1 MSDKNYELGTEE
13 RQGWMDNY
21 FFRPRGI
28 GFTENG
34 TVPLDSAEMSAYNI
48 AKSCYQIYPE
58 VFNLNYISEV
68 TKVEKEEIKK
78 RIRRMYDEHLIMF
91 VMNPATQV
99 YGWGLYYWVVKLKE
113 GTTKEQKAVLSKWF
127 QDKDDICTGY
137 ETDGEFDFFNGNH
150 MRVLD
155 NLLSDVI
162 APWKENEYVDYV
174 HLCPIRRD
182 VRESNVNMWDVKG
195 DGYRK
200 HVWGKDQIKKL
211 FEVQDKIDEIDFAI
225 IDAINSTESIGDMLD
240 YDVLAQLSGLDS
252 ETMKKDLIKIVD
264 EKRIILPMIYLNF
277 RALGLSMKMHLIR
290 LFQIIPSARKA
301 EIVDELS
308 EIPELNNVLEF
319 SDSLYDIM
327 VTAYNELTD
336 LDKIRDILDGYGEIE
351 EIKEADTK
359 RQYRRWVCRLDDENG
374 YWEEC
379 VFTDDFLQDRTQYNT
394 VRCCNKGGKINES

>member
-162 APWKENEYVDYV
+162 VPWKENEYVDYV

-264 EKRIILPMIYLNF
+264 EKRIIIPMIYLNF
-277 RALGLSMKMHLIR
+277 RALGLSMKMYLIR

-394 VRCCNKGGKINES
+394 VRCCNSAREGK

>member
-277 RALGLSMKMHLIR
+277 RALGLSMKMYLIR

-336 LDKIRDILDGYGEIE
+336 LDKIRDILDDYGEIE

-394 VRCCNKGGKINES
+394 VRCCNSVREGK

>member
-1 MSDKNYELGTEE
+1 MSNKNYELGTEE

-277 RALGLSMKMHLIR
+277 RALGLSMKMYLIR

-394 VRCCNKGGKINES
+394 VRCCNSVREGK

>member
-1 MSDKNYELGTEE
+1 MLDKNYELGTEE
-13 RQGWMDNY
+13 TQGWMDNY
-21 FFRPRGI
+21 FFKPRGI

-58 VFNLNYISEV
+58 VFNLNYISKI
-68 TKVEKEEIKK
+68 TGVEEEEIKK
-78 RIRRMYDEHLIMF
+78 RIKRMYDEHLIMF

-113 GTTKEQKAVLSKWF
+113 GTTKEQKEALSKWF
-127 QDKDDICTGY
+127 QNKDDICTGY
-137 ETDGEFDFFNGNH
+137 ETSGDFDFFNGNH

-162 APWKENEYVDYV
+162 VPWKNSDYVDYV

-182 VRESNVNMWDVKG
+182 VRESNVNMWDALG

-200 HVWGKDQIKKL
+200 HIWGKEQIEKL
-211 FEVQDKIDEIDFAI
+211 FKVQDRIDEIDFSI
-225 IDAINSTESIGDMLD
+225 IDAINSTKSVGDMLD
-240 YDVLAQLSGLDS
+240 YDVLAELSGLDS
-252 ETMKKDLIKIVD
+252 ETMKKDFMKIVD

-277 RALGLSMKMHLIR
+277 RSLGLSMKMYLIR
-290 LFQIIPSARKA
+290 LFQIIPSSRKA
-301 EIVDELS
+301 AIVDELS
-308 EIPELNNVLEF
+308 EIPELNNVFEF

-327 VTAYNELTD
+327 ITAYNELTD
-336 LDKIRDILDGYGEIE
+336 LDKIRKILDGYGEIE

-379 VFTDDFLQDRTQYNT
+379 VFTDDFLQDRTHVNN
-394 VRCCNKGGKINES
+394 VKCCNSAKEGK

>member
-264 EKRIILPMIYLNF
+264 DKRIILPMIYLNF
-277 RALGLSMKMHLIR
+277 RALGLSMKMYLIR

-308 EIPELNNVLEF
+308 EISELNNVLEF

-394 VRCCNKGGKINES
+394 VRCCNSVEEGK

>member
-99 YGWGLYYWVVKLKE
+99 YGWGLYYWIVKLKE

-277 RALGLSMKMHLIR
+277 RALGLSMKMYLIR

-394 VRCCNKGGKINES
+394 VRCCNSVREGK

>member
-113 GTTKEQKAVLSKWF
+113 GTTKEQKAILSKWF

-277 RALGLSMKMHLIR
+277 RALGLSMKMYLIR

-394 VRCCNKGGKINES
+394 VRCCNSVREGK

>member
-1 MSDKNYELGTEE
+1 MSDKNYELGTEG

-21 FFRPRGI
+21 FFKPRGI

-58 VFNLNYISEV
+58 VFNLNYISQV
-68 TKVEKEEIKK
+68 TGVEEEEIKNRLK
-78 RIRRMYDEHLIMF
+78 RMYDEHLIMF

-113 GTTKEQKAVLSKWF
+113 CTTKEQKEVLSKWF
-127 QDKDDICTGY
+127 QNKDDICTGY
-137 ETDGEFDFFNGNH
+137 ETSGDFDFFNGNH

-162 APWKENEYVDYV
+162 APWKNSYYVDYV
-174 HLCPIRRD
+174 NLCPIRRD
-182 VRESNVNMWDVKG
+182 VRESNVNMWDAPG

-200 HVWGKDQIKKL
+200 HVWGKEQIEKL
-211 FEVQDKIDEIDFAI
+211 FKVQDRINEIDFSI
-225 IDAINSTESIGDMLD
+225 IDAINSTKSVSDMLD
-240 YDVLAQLSGLDS
+240 YDVLAELSGLDS
-252 ETMKKDLIKIVD
+252 ETMKKDFMKIVD

-277 RALGLSMKMHLIR
+277 RALGLSMKMYLIR

-301 EIVDELS
+301 AIVDELS
-308 EIPELNNVLEF
+308 EISELNNVFEF

-327 VTAYNELTD
+327 ITAYNELTD
-336 LDKIRDILDGYGEIE
+336 LNKIRKILDGYGEIE

-379 VFTDDFLQDRTQYNT
+379 VFTDDFLQDRTHVNN
-394 VRCCNKGGKINES
+394 VKCCNSSKEGK

>member
-277 RALGLSMKMHLIR
+277 RALGLSMKMYLIR

-336 LDKIRDILDGYGEIE
+336 LDKMRDILDGYGEIE

-394 VRCCNKGGKINES
+394 VRCCNSVEEGK

>member
-1 MSDKNYELGTEE
+1 
-13 RQGWMDNY
+13 
-21 FFRPRGI
+21 
-28 GFTENG
+28 
-34 TVPLDSAEMSAYNI
+34 
-48 AKSCYQIYPE
+48 
-58 VFNLNYISEV
+58 
-68 TKVEKEEIKK
+68 
-78 RIRRMYDEHLIMF
+78 
-91 VMNPATQV
+91 
-99 YGWGLYYWVVKLKE
+99 
-113 GTTKEQKAVLSKWF
+113 
-127 QDKDDICTGY
+127 
-137 ETDGEFDFFNGNH
+137 

-277 RALGLSMKMHLIR
+277 RALGLSMKMYLIR

-379 VFTDDFLQDRTQYNT
+379 VFTDDFLQDRTQYNA
-394 VRCCNKGGKINES
+394 VRCCNSVREGK

>member
-34 TVPLDSAEMSAYNI
+34 TVPLDSSEMSAYNI

-277 RALGLSMKMHLIR
+277 RALGLSMKMYLIR

-394 VRCCNKGGKINES
+394 VRCCNSVREGK

>member
-58 VFNLNYISEV
+58 VFNLNYISEA

-277 RALGLSMKMHLIR
+277 RALGLSMKMYLVR

-394 VRCCNKGGKINES
+394 VKCCNSVREGK

>member
-277 RALGLSMKMHLIR
+277 RDLGLSMKMYLIR

-394 VRCCNKGGKINES
+394 VRCCNSVREGK

>member
-58 VFNLNYISEV
+58 VFNLNYISEA

-277 RALGLSMKMHLIR
+277 RVLGLSMKMYLVR

-359 RQYRRWVCRLDDENG
+359 RQYRRWGCRLDDENG

-394 VRCCNKGGKINES
+394 VRCCNSVREGK

>member
-277 RALGLSMKMHLIR
+277 RALGLSMKMYLIR

-379 VFTDDFLQDRTQYNT
+379 VFTDDFLQDRTQYKT
-394 VRCCNKGGKINES
+394 VRCCNSVEEGK

>member
-277 RALGLSMKMHLIR
+277 RALGLSMKMYLIR

-379 VFTDDFLQDRTQYNT
+379 VFTDDFLQDRAQYNT
-394 VRCCNKGGKINES
+394 VRCCNSVREGK

>member
-137 ETDGEFDFFNGNH
+137 GTDGEFDFFNGNH

-277 RALGLSMKMHLIR
+277 RALGLSMKMYLIR

-394 VRCCNKGGKINES
+394 VRCCNSVREGK

>member
-113 GTTKEQKAVLSKWF
+113 GTTKEQKAILSKWF

-200 HVWGKDQIKKL
+200 HVWGKDQVKKL

-277 RALGLSMKMHLIR
+277 RALGLSMKMYLIR

-394 VRCCNKGGKINES
+394 VRCCNSVREGK

>member
-1 MSDKNYELGTEE
+1 M
-13 RQGWMDNY
+13 
-21 FFRPRGI
+21 
-28 GFTENG
+28 
-34 TVPLDSAEMSAYNI
+34 
-48 AKSCYQIYPE
+48 
-58 VFNLNYISEV
+58 
-68 TKVEKEEIKK
+68 
-78 RIRRMYDEHLIMF
+78 
-91 VMNPATQV
+91 
-99 YGWGLYYWVVKLKE
+99 GLYYWVVKLKE

-277 RALGLSMKMHLIR
+277 RALGLSMKMYLIR

-394 VRCCNKGGKINES
+394 VRCCNSVREGK

>member
-113 GTTKEQKAVLSKWF
+113 GTTKEQKAILSKWF

-264 EKRIILPMIYLNF
+264 EKRIILPMIYLKF
-277 RALGLSMKMHLIR
+277 RALGLSMKMYLIR

-394 VRCCNKGGKINES
+394 VRCCNSVREGK

>member
-200 HVWGKDQIKKL
+200 HVWGKDQIKKI

-277 RALGLSMKMHLIR
+277 RALGLSMKMYLIR

-394 VRCCNKGGKINES
+394 VRCCNSVREGK

>member
-137 ETDGEFDFFNGNH
+137 ETDGKFDFFNGNH

-277 RALGLSMKMHLIR
+277 RALGLSMKMYLIR

-394 VRCCNKGGKINES
+394 VRCCNSVREGK

>member
-277 RALGLSMKMHLIR
+277 RALGLSMKMYLIR

-394 VRCCNKGGKINES
+394 VRCCNSAREGK

>member
-264 EKRIILPMIYLNF
+264 EKRIVLPMIYLNF
-277 RALGLSMKMHLIR
+277 RALGLSMKMYLIR

-394 VRCCNKGGKINES
+394 VRCCNSVREGK

>member
-21 FFRPRGI
+21 IFRPRGI

-277 RALGLSMKMHLIR
+277 RALGLSMKMYLIR

-394 VRCCNKGGKINES
+394 VRCCNSVREGK

>member
-264 EKRIILPMIYLNF
+264 DKRIILPMIYLNF
-277 RALGLSMKMHLIR
+277 RALGLSMKMYLIR

-394 VRCCNKGGKINES
+394 VRCCNSVREGK

>member
-225 IDAINSTESIGDMLD
+225 IDAINSTESISDMLD

-277 RALGLSMKMHLIR
+277 RALGLSMKMYLIR

-379 VFTDDFLQDRTQYNT
+379 VFTDDFLQDRAQYNT
-394 VRCCNKGGKINES
+394 VRCCNSVREGK

>member
-200 HVWGKDQIKKL
+200 HLWGKDQIKKL

-277 RALGLSMKMHLIR
+277 RALGLSMKMYLIR

-336 LDKIRDILDGYGEIE
+336 LDKMRDILDGYGEIE

-394 VRCCNKGGKINES
+394 VRCCNSVREGK

>member
-277 RALGLSMKMHLIR
+277 RALGLSMKMYLIR

-394 VRCCNKGGKINES
+394 VKCCNSVREGK

>member
-58 VFNLNYISEV
+58 VFNLNYISEA

-277 RALGLSMKMHLIR
+277 RALGLSMKMYLVR

-394 VRCCNKGGKINES
+394 VRCCNSVREGK

>member
-277 RALGLSMKMHLIR
+277 RALDLSMKMYLIR

-394 VRCCNKGGKINES
+394 VRCCNSVREGK

>member
-113 GTTKEQKAVLSKWF
+113 GTTKEQKAVFSKWF

-277 RALGLSMKMHLIR
+277 RALGLSMKMYLIR

-351 EIKEADTK
+351 EIKEAGTK

-394 VRCCNKGGKINES
+394 VRCCNSVREGK

>member
-182 VRESNVNMWDVKG
+182 VRESNVNMWDVKC

-277 RALGLSMKMHLIR
+277 RALGLSMKMYLIR

-394 VRCCNKGGKINES
+394 VRCCNSVREGK